1 MSAVSS
7 GLRAVFLSD
16 RALLLRLLTARLGAE
31 EAEDALQD
39 LWLKV
44 EGGASGPIAEPSAYL
59 YRMANNV
66 ALDRRRAAQRR
77 IVRDAGWA
85 EMQPAAHEQPGAE
98 RALLAR
104 NRLAEVEAALAAL
117 PERAAEAFRLYRFE
131 ELGQKAVAEQ
141 MGISVSGVE
150 KLLHRAYRTIYDIS
164 RQDSGDISEPRRRM
178 VEKEHDVDR

>member
-7 GLRAVFLSD
+7 GLRAVFLAD
-16 RALLLRLLTARLGAE
+16 RPMLLRLLTARLGAE

-77 IVRDAGWA
+77 IARDAGWA

-98 RALLAR
+98 RELLAR
-104 NRLAEVEAALAAL
+104 SRLVEVEAALAAL

-131 ELGQKAVAEQ
+131 ELGQKAVAEE

-150 KLLHRAYRTIYDIS
+150 KLLQRAYRTIHDVVRGEGVDIS
-164 RQDSGDISEPRRRM
+164 QRRRLG
-178 VEKEHDVDR
+178 VEEERDVDG